1 MQLSSVLTHTAFAG
15 IFTAPFAQLSAWEVA
30 TGAML
35 GRGTEQA
42 NSMCA
47 AALERRG
54 AAPANVDATKA
65 TRGSLALVRVTQGL
79 FDDEWLRERPF
90 DPDGNTVRLI
100 AQLDLYRQHGI
111 AGVVV
116 SLGSNPGY
124 SQERNG
130 VSRGASA
137 DLGGV
142 QRCWSAPAGRTARSG
157 RRGSSALTTC
167 WKPLTP
173 RA

>member
-1 MQLSSVLTHTAFAG
+1 
-15 IFTAPFAQLSAWEVA
+15 
-30 TGAML
+30 
-35 GRGTEQA
+35 
-42 NSMCA
+42 MCA
-47 AALERRG
+47 AALERCG
-54 AAPANVDATKA
+54 AAPAKVDVTRA

-79 FDDEWLRERPF
+79 FDDEWLRGRPF

-116 SLGSNPGY
+116 NLQGSDPGY

-142 QRCWSAPAGRTARSG
+142 QPCWSAPTGRTARSS
-157 RRGSSALTTC
+157 RRGSSALSTC